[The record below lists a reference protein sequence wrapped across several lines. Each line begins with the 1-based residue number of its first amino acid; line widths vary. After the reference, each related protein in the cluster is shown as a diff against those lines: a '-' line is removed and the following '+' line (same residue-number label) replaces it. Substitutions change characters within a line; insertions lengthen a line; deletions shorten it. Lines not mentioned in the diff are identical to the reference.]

1 MMTAKRKKKSVI
13 AAFIAF
19 IGALFLAIFWIVPQ
33 TGEEAKAYDGT
44 FYFRGAPKIT
54 TTTISGRYQIRFNL
68 IIAES
73 VLGSGES
80 VTVSLSSNTDG
91 AFLQRG
97 HEGTSLTDEDE
108 EGQTQSVVF
117 EKSVISFSGGYGSVY
132 IDMYLNKY
140 ERGRLTAT
148 CTTTTAISDEYTVV
162 SAIKVLLDEGKA
174 SSTLA
179 KIYDQYAGKDP
190 TSETSA
196 LTMIS
201 NVVPTPTYYNSAST
215 TISYQ
220 AEIEI
225 PSDILALGD
234 KNAEEIS
241 GRNITSIPAITRFIQ
256 YGSYYALCATVSTI
270 DPTTEDIDARRTKGI
285 IYRQFYLLNNTYPF
299 SRWRTGT
306 SSKHFYSSFSFYG
319 QYTSNV
325 SSSMNMY
332 PSNGKTTIA
341 FNGIPGDPTTQL
353 YFYVEVLEYYHEE
366 EVYLNSSNAYEVT
379 NRTDNITSIFRSNVQ
394 KSSKRDIAKQILTNN
409 SALTESERT
418 NICTSVGIS
427 TTDEQP
433 LELIYKTYSSS
444 GNYETKSQIYN
455 IRIAAIYNKYSA
467 LKAMY
472 DLSDIKD
479 ISLSYGARVTILIMT
494 FSKCRCRTSLLMFV
508 GIPTVATWRERE

>member
-19 IGALFLAIFWIVPQ
+19 IGALFLAIFGIVPQ

-91 AFLQRG
+91 TFLQRG
-97 HEGTSLTDEDE
+97 HEGTSLTDE

-174 SSTLA
+174 PYTLA

-190 TSETSA
+190 TSETST

-201 NVVPTPTYYNSAST
+201 NVVPTSYSST
-215 TISYQ
+215 STGFSYQ

-234 KNAEEIS
+234 KNAEAIS
-241 GRNITSIPAITRFIQ
+241 NRSITSIPAIQRSIQ
-256 YGSYYALCATVSTI
+256 FGSYYALCATVSTI
-270 DPTTEDIDARRTKGI
+270 DPTTQDIDARTTNGI
-285 IYRQFYLLNNTYPF
+285 IYRQFYLLKNGYPI
-299 SRWRTGT
+299 SRWMSGT
-306 SSKHFYSSFSFYG
+306 YSDHFYDTSFYYQG

-325 SSSMNMY
+325 GNSLSMN
-332 PSNGKTTIA
+332 PSNGKTTVIFRDISA
-341 FNGIPGDPTTQL
+341 APTTQL

-366 EVYLNSSNAYEVT
+366 EVYYSDDGPHVT
-379 NRTDNITSIFRSNVQ
+379 NRTNNITSIFRSNVQ
-394 KSSKRDIAKQILTNN
+394 KSSKQDIAKQILTNN

-427 TTDEQP
+427 TTEEQP

-472 DLSDIKD
+472 NLSDIKD
-479 ISLSYGARVTILIMT
+479 ISGYNIVSKKQTYDSETGQII
-494 FSKCRCRTSLLMFV
+494 SKCRSLLKCV
-508 GIPTVATWRERE
+508 LIPTLPQMRN